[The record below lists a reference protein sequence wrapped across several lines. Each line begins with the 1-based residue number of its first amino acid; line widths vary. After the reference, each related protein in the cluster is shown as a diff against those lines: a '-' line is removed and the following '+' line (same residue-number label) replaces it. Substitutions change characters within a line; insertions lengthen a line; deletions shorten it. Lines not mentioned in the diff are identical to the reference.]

1 MVAVFTPGAAGTVQ
15 TPREDGEAIGSR
27 ELRCCSPEPWVCA
40 GERD

>member
-27 ELRCCSPEPWVCA
+27 ELRCCSPEP
-40 GERD
+40 